1 MVSKLTR
8 YAITLLLLAA
18 ALWIGKTVW
27 DRYMESPWTRDG
39 RIKADIVN
47 ISADVAG
54 TVTDVLVRDNQV
66 VQKGDVLFVVDKE
79 RYASALA
86 QADAVLA
93 ALSAPEAQ
101 FDAVTA
107 QVNALPEVAH
117 NYRREHALNMW
128 FVVAA
133 ESPAQATQVLQRIEG
148 ATGLKV
154 HAFPKERE
162 YRVELR
168 LPLLPPGETLP
179 PPLEVPHGAGCV

>member
-93 ALSAPEAQ
+93 AQKNGNGPPRQGSAAPRQ
-101 FDAVTA
+101 
-107 QVNALPEVAH
+107 ALTPASS
-117 NYRREHALNMW
+117 RRK
-128 FVVAA
+128 AA
-133 ESPAQATQVLQRIEG
+133 KTP
-148 ATGLKV
+148 
-154 HAFPKERE
+154 P
-162 YRVELR
+162 
-168 LPLLPPGETLP
+168 LPPARPRRKCRP
-179 PPLEVPHGAGCV
+179 PWPRARWPS

>member
-1 MVSKLTR
+1 MVSKMTR

-93 ALSAPEAQ
+93 AQKTERAAAARKRSAAPIWTPASSPRK
-101 FDAVTA
+101 AA
-107 QVNALPEVAH
+107 KAPRSPPARP
-117 NYRREHALNMW
+117 RRKCRRRWPHARWRN
-128 FVVAA
+128 
-133 ESPAQATQVLQRIEG
+133 
-148 ATGLKV
+148 
-154 HAFPKERE
+154 
-162 YRVELR
+162 
-168 LPLLPPGETLP
+168 
-179 PPLEVPHGAGCV
+179 